1 MDHAPNGSASLVTE
15 KLDGV
20 LDLAIEH
27 GKGLDGLDRQYSGDP
42 APLNARHGCAV
53 AVAHRR
59 RDRPTPSRAGVSF
72 SFSFC

>member
-1 MDHAPNGSASLVTE
+1 VTE

-42 APLNARHGCAV
+42 APLNAQHGCAV
-53 AVAHRR
+53 ADAHPTQ
-59 RDRPTPSRAGVSF
+59 DRPTPGRAGVSF